1 VSVPLG
7 AKASIG
13 GSAARAFRAPTVEEL
28 FSNAFHG
35 AAGTFDRGN
44 PDLAKE
50 INQGVDV
57 IFRIQSGQVNG
68 QLAAFSSTINN
79 YITPNIV
86 KDTTIEGDAGPETV
100 PLNQFT
106 QADATLKGIEGRVDA
121 EVVPH
126 FVLGAMGDMVR
137 GELKDSK
144 EPLPFMPAA
153 RLGAL
158 ARWDNGRYSL
168 GGEVR
173 HGFKQDRV
181 PPAVSEDDPSA
192 LATDAY
198 TIVNLSAGLNLP
210 FGDQVHAFT
219 LRVDN
224 VGNTKYRDATSRI
237 KTFAYNPGRNVSL
250 VYRVLF

>member
-1 VSVPLG
+1 
-7 AKASIG
+7 
-13 GSAARAFRAPTVEEL
+13 
-28 FSNAFHG
+28 
-35 AAGTFDRGN
+35 
-44 PDLAKE
+44 
-50 INQGVDV
+50 
-57 IFRIQSGQVNG
+57 
-68 QLAAFSSTINN
+68 
-79 YITPNIV
+79 
-86 KDTTIEGDAGPETV
+86 
-100 PLNQFT
+100 
-106 QADATLKGIEGRVDA
+106 
-121 EVVPH
+121 
-126 FVLGAMGDMVR
+126 VLGAIGDMVR

-144 EPLPFMPAA
+144 EPLPYMPAA

-158 ARWDNGRYSL
+158 ARWDNGRYSI

-181 PPAVSEDDPSA
+181 PPTVSEDDPSGV
-192 LATDAY
+192 ATDAF
-198 TIVNLSAGLNLP
+198 TLVNLSAGLNLP